1 MLKWIG
7 ILDDNRVFGPF
18 MIKTVSKKPGEM
30 PESYKKMP
38 PEGRIIGQ
46 GEWTFLDDTGNATEY
61 PSFDVFIGYGTQTKS
76 TPLSPNT
83 CYFYKDLTRDYQKKY
98 PDAGVKTV
106 VVAYTF
112 HQVYD

>member
-38 PEGRIIGQ
+38 PEGRIVGQ
-46 GEWTFLDDTGNATEY
+46 GEWTFLDDMGNATDY
-61 PSFDVFIGYGTQTKS
+61 PSFDVFIGYDTQTKS
-76 TPLSPNT
+76 APPSPNT
-83 CYFYKDLTRDYQKKY
+83 CYFYKDLTRHYQEKY